1 VQIKISRLLAGVLI
15 ILLLASNSFLI
26 FCIVNSKSFKN
37 FLIKEG
43 IMKIKVEKLTD
54 EQIEKRG
61 IKSWSIWEKAI
72 SRFDWYYDSI
82 EECLL
87 LEGKVVV
94 ETADGEKVEFEKG
107 DFVTFPKG
115 LSCIWD
121 IKEAVK
127 KHYNFK

>member
-1 VQIKISRLLAGVLI
+1 
-15 ILLLASNSFLI
+15 
-26 FCIVNSKSFKN
+26 
-37 FLIKEG
+37 
-43 IMKIKVEKLTD
+43 M
-54 EQIEKRG
+54 
-61 IKSWSIWEKAI
+61 
-72 SRFDWYYDSI
+72 

-94 ETADGEKVEFEKG
+94 ETAAGEKVEFGKG

-121 IKEAVK
+121 IKQTVK

>member
-1 VQIKISRLLAGVLI
+1 MKIEVRKSIEKDLEKKGVL
-15 ILLLASNSFLI
+15 
-26 FCIVNSKSFKN
+26 
-37 FLIKEG
+37 
-43 IMKIKVEKLTD
+43 
-54 EQIEKRG
+54 
-61 IKSWSIWEKAI
+61 SWPVWEKEI

-82 EECLL
+82 EECYL

-94 ETADGEKVEFEKG
+94 ETEDGDKVEFGKG

-121 IKEAVK
+121 IKEPVK